1 MTFVN
6 RSLARQL
13 EMCHARRGIEYAR
26 AKAQLRPE
34 CGVKIET
41 ACGGQAIFAGI
52 NSPLN
57 RVIGMGFERPVN
69 MEDLECIEAFFA
81 TKNVTPRI
89 DICPLT
95 DKTLLEAL
103 RQNHYEIEAFQNI
116 LICPLSDEPHN
127 QIPKNMEVRQAS
139 PEEAGVWI
147 LTTAQGFEET
157 EVPSQETLD
166 ILAPNFHARNGICF
180 LAWIN
185 GEPAGGGGMYLH
197 EEIVEFGGA
206 STRLGFRRRGVQT
219 ALLFA
224 RKAAARSQGCNLAM
238 VLSEP
243 GSNSQR
249 NLEKLGFH
257 LAYTKVLM
265 VKSSRA

>member
-1 MTFVN
+1 
-6 RSLARQL
+6 
-13 EMCHARRGIEYAR
+13 MCHARRGIEYAR
-26 AKAQLRPE
+26 AKAQLHPE
-34 CGVKIET
+34 CGVRIES
-41 ACGGQAIFAGI
+41 ACGGQAIYAGV

-57 RVIGMGFERPVN
+57 RVVGMGFERPIN
-69 MEDLECIEAFFA
+69 MDDLECIETFFSA
-81 TKNVTPRI
+81 KNVTPRV
-89 DICPLT
+89 DICPLV
-95 DKTLLEAL
+95 DKTLIETLQ
-103 RQNHYEIEAFQNI
+103 QNNYEIESFQNI
-116 LICPLSDEPHN
+116 LICPLSNVPQN
-127 QIPKNMEVRQAS
+127 QIPKCMEVRQAS
-139 PEEAGVWI
+139 PEEASIWI

-180 LAWIN
+180 LAWID

-206 STRLGFRRRGVQT
+206 STRLAYRRRGVQT
-219 ALLFA
+219 ALLHA
-224 RKAAARSQGCNLAM
+224 RKASARSQGCNIAM
-238 VLSEP
+238 VVTEP

-249 NLEKLGFH
+249 NLEKLGFQ